1 MIQKIEDNIN
11 TSFEVRGID
20 TKLSMF
26 MIQDKIRT
34 NIRILFKDLLVKI
47 ISKHL
52 ILIFGETIMIHG
64 DHIYQM
70 TQKKYMIYLII
81 LKGQFKS
88 EEHLQRVT

>member
-34 NIRILFKDLLVKI
+34 NIRILFKDRA
-47 ISKHL
+47 S
-52 ILIFGETIMIHG
+52 
-64 DHIYQM
+64 
-70 TQKKYMIYLII
+70 
-81 LKGQFKS
+81 
-88 EEHLQRVT
+88 